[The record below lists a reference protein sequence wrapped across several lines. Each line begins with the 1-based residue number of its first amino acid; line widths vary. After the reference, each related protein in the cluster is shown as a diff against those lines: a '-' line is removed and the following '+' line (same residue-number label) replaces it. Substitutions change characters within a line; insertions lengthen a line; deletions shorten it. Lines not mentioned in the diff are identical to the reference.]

1 LKSTLLFFLPTAP
14 LPTTSTLDAIFDVQ
28 VQNNNNK
35 ALDGALMIDGT
46 ASGSSQ
52 LMTQKALT
60 QGAPLRTFTSPR

>member
-35 ALDGALMIDGT
+35 ALDALMIDGT

>member
-35 ALDGALMIDGT
+35 ALDALMIDGT
-46 ASGSSQ
+46 ASGSS
-52 LMTQKALT
+52 
-60 QGAPLRTFTSPR
+60 